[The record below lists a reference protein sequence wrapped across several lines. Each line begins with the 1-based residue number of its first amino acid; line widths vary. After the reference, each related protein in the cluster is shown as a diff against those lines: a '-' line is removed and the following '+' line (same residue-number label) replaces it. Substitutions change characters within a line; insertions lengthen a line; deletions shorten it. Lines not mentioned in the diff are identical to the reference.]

1 MIKITKK
8 QTALPKLEINL
19 QEKLLKLQKRRKL
32 KPMPRV
38 ATMKN
43 RKMVAKMK
51 LKTKK
56 IAATKMMTQTQISI
70 GANKAGSEI
79 TMTSLRLRN

>member
-79 TMTSLRLRN
+79 TMTSLRMRN

>member
-8 QTALPKLEINL
+8 QTALLKLEINL

-43 RKMVAKMK
+43 RKMAAKMK
-51 LKTKK
+51 SKTKK

-70 GANKAGSEI
+70 GANKAGLEI
-79 TMTSLRLRN
+79 TMTSLRMRN